1 MHVSNCVV
9 CDYLQ

>member
-1 MHVSNCVV
+1 VSNCVV